1 MKTIIAGAFMVLLS
15 ISSVSAQEAL
25 PGRLVTVTGEAEVK
39 RAPDK
44 ADVSVNI
51 SEQSHNAEQA
61 KKLADEKIESL
72 YKIASNLGIAKNDMR
87 TDYSSV
93 QPVYNYTNTGQVFQ
107 GYSVMHQVTLTLR
120 DVNKVAVL
128 TEKLIAAK
136 IDQINNVQY
145 GLQKEDEAKDEA
157 LKEALVKARRK
168 ADMLA
173 GAMRETVDKVYAIN
187 EAGVSFQPIPM
198 PMVRGKM
205 AMMEAGVA
213 PAPMMAD
220 ASANPP
226 SGEMAINASLTA
238 TFLLKE

>member
-1 MKTIIAGAFMVLLS
+1 MKTIVASAFAVLLS
-15 ISSVSAQEAL
+15 FSPASAQEVL
-25 PGRLVTVTGEAEVK
+25 PGRLVTVTGEAEVR

-44 ADVSVNI
+44 VDVSVNI

-61 KKLADEKIESL
+61 KKLADEKIEAL
-72 YKIASNLGIAKNDMR
+72 YKIASSLSIAKNDMR
-87 TDYSSV
+87 TDYSAV

-107 GYSVMHQVTLTLR
+107 GYSVVHQVTLTLR

-157 LKEALVKARRK
+157 LKEALIKARRK
-168 ADMLA
+168 AEMLA

-187 EAGVSFQPIPM
+187 ESGVSFQPIPM
-198 PMVRGKM
+198 PMMRGKAM
-205 AMMEAGVA
+205 MMEAAASA
-213 PAPMMAD
+213 PVMAD
-220 ASANPP
+220 ESANPP
-226 SGEMAINASLTA
+226 SGEIAIHANLTA
-238 TFLLKE
+238 TFLLKD